1 MKVLKTAILIA
12 TLASVCSAYAVT
24 SYTQFGRYLTVTN
37 APRGNDPYGI
47 KGTVERQFPDT
58 VKTIGEAVE
67 YTLND
72 TGYKLLPVS
81 RSTSSVRQLYSNP
94 LPVYLRS
101 VGPMPLKGAL
111 LSLSGQAYQLVV
123 DPVHRL
129 ITYKLRSDYQG
140 L

>member
-1 MKVLKTAILIA
+1 MKIVKLAILTSAFIF
-12 TLASVCSAYAVT
+12 LGNAYAVT

-37 APRGNDPYGI
+37 APHGNDPYGI

-67 YTLND
+67 YTLQN
-72 TGYKLLPVS
+72 TGYKLLPVL
-81 RSTSSVRQLYSNP
+81 RSSASVRDLYNDP

-101 VGPMPLKGAL
+101 IGPTSLVNAL
-111 LSLSGQAYQLVV
+111 ASLSGQAYQVV
-123 DPVHRL
+123 IDPVHRVVS
-129 ITYKLRSDYQG
+129 YRLRPNYQS

>member
-1 MKVLKTAILIA
+1 MLATSVLAWA
-12 TLASVCSAYAVT
+12 GSSYAVT

-37 APRGNDPYGI
+37 APHGNDPYGI

-58 VKTIGEAVE
+58 IKTIGEAVE
-67 YTLND
+67 YTLQN

-81 RSTSSVRQLYSNP
+81 SSTASVRDLYNDP

-101 VGPMPLKGAL
+101 IGPTSLENAL
-111 LSLSGQAYQLVV
+111 VSLSGQAYQLVI

-129 ITYKLRSDYQG
+129 VTYKLRSNYQG